1 MPYAINIFNMKTNSV
16 STNGNID
23 IGPTVQNSHTSAI
36 KQVGANLSLGDL
48 SPSNSFHFNSYVD
61 PDLYDQGQVAN
72 PSLPIS
78 NQL

>member
-23 IGPTVQNSHTSAI
+23 IGPAVQNSHTSAI
-36 KQVGANLSLGDL
+36 KQAGPHLSFGDF
-48 SPSNSFHFNSYVD
+48 SSSSSFHVNSTID
-61 PDLYDQGQVAN
+61 LNLYDQGQVAN